1 MSPGKHELTNASQED
16 ARPNNK
22 QIKTGIHKPENFS
35 TFEHDCE
42 DPSCHHLRHF
52 GHAISKMTKDLE
64 DSRWIKV

>member
-35 TFEHDCE
+35 TFEHYWE
-42 DPSCHHLRHF
+42 DPSCHHLHHF
-52 GHAISKMTKDLE
+52 GHAIDLE
-64 DSRWIKV
+64 DSRWTKV